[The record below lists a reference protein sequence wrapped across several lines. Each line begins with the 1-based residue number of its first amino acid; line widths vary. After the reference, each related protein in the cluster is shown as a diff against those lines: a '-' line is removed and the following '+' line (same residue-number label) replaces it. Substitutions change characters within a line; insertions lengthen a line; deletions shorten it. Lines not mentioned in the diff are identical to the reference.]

1 MQNAPSESELI
12 AALRTVI
19 DPVQRKDV
27 VTLRMV
33 KDIGVA
39 GGSISVSLPMPASPM
54 RDAISKDIR
63 AAVGKVAGV
72 DSVEVR
78 FDSPAPQGG
87 PQGAP
92 QRPQAQAPH
101 SHGPQPGQAPARATL
116 PGVKYLI
123 AVASGKGGVGKT
135 TVAVN
140 LAIALQK
147 MGATVG
153 LMDADVYGPNVPVML
168 GATEQPRMADAQTI
182 VPVEAYGLKTISM
195 GLLNP
200 GDKPLV
206 WRGPMLHS
214 VMQQFL
220 KNVRWGTLDYLII
233 DLPPGTG
240 DVQLS
245 LIQSVALTGAVVVTT
260 PSIVALADVRKAVE
274 MFKQV
279 NVEILG
285 VVENMSYFSCPHCN
299 GRIDVFG
306 HGEGTHMA
314 KSFGVPFLGE
324 IEIDPQ
330 IRIGGDTGK
339 PVASMGENAPG
350 GKSIYAVA
358 RAVAARAAE
367 LSGADTGPVVEIL

>member
-1 MQNAPSESELI
+1 MPPGTGPGP
-12 AALRTVI
+12 AA
-19 DPVQRKDV
+19 
-27 VTLRMV
+27 TLEKRPP
-33 KDIGVA
+33 I
-39 GGSISVSLPMPASPM
+39 
-54 RDAISKDIR
+54 
-63 AAVGKVAGV
+63 AGV
-72 DSVEVR
+72 KNLV
-78 FDSPAPQGG
+78 
-87 PQGAP
+87 
-92 QRPQAQAPH
+92 
-101 SHGPQPGQAPARATL
+101 
-116 PGVKYLI
+116 

-140 LAIALQK
+140 LAIALK
-147 MGATVG
+147 KLGAKVG
-153 LMDADVYGPNVPVML
+153 LLDADVYGPNVPVML
-168 GATEQPRMADAQTI
+168 GTNEQPRALDDKTI
-182 VPVEAYGLKTISM
+182 IPVEAYGVKMISM

-220 KNVRWGTLDYLII
+220 RSVQWGTLDYLIV

-245 LIQSVALTGAVVVTT
+245 LIQSVSVTGAVVVTT

-274 MFKQV
+274 MFRQV

-285 VVENMSYFSCPHCN
+285 VVENMSYFNCPHCN

-306 HGEGTHMA
+306 HGEGQHMA
-314 KSFGVPFLGE
+314 KNFGVPFLGE

-339 PVASMGENAPG
+339 PVASLGEDAPG
-350 GKSIYAVA
+350 GKSVYAVA
-358 RAVAARAAE
+358 RNVIARLEIVNASA
-367 LSGADTGPVVEIL
+367 GAPVVQIL